1 MAIFDN
7 ILDTIGNTPLVRLH
21 HIEEEYKLDAK
32 LFAKVEYFN
41 PGGSIK
47 DRPAMT
53 MIKDAFE
60 SKRINKETKIIEP
73 TSGNTGIG
81 LALIC
86 SYLKLDLTIIMPD
99 TMSKERQLL
108 IKAYGANLILTEG
121 KLGMKGAIAKANELA
136 KQYPNSFIPSQF
148 DNPSNAKAHYL
159 TTAKE
164 IAKDLDNK
172 VDIFVA
178 GVGTGGT
185 LTGCASYFRDNK
197 INTTI
202 VAVEPSGSPVLSKNQ
217 AGPHKIQGIGAGF
230 VPLNLD
236 TKLIDEIIDIDN
248 EEAFAATNMVAK
260 LEGLLVGISS
270 GAALNAAIKIAK
282 RSENKNKNIVV
293 IFPDTGSRYLS
304 CNVFE

>member
-32 LFAKVEYFN
+32 LFAKVEYLN

-47 DRPAMT
+47 DRPAMM

-248 EEAFAATNMVAK
+248 EEAFDTTNMVAK

>member
-7 ILDTIGNTPLVRLH
+7 ILETIGNTPLVRLH

-47 DRPAMT
+47 DRPAMM

-148 DNPSNAKAHYL
+148 DNPSNIKAHYL

-185 LTGCASYFRDNK
+185 LTGCASFFRDNN

-217 AGPHKIQGIGAGF
+217 TGPHKIQGIGAGF

-248 EEAFAATNMVAK
+248 EEAFDTTNMVAK

-270 GAALNAAIKIAK
+270 GAALNAAIKVAK

-293 IFPDTGSRYLS
+293 VFPDTGSRYLS

>member
-7 ILDTIGNTPLVRLH
+7 ILETIGNTPLVRLH

-32 LFAKVEYFN
+32 LFAKIEYFN

-47 DRPAMT
+47 DRPAMM

-108 IKAYGANLILTEG
+108 IRAYGANLILTEG

-148 DNPSNAKAHYL
+148 DNPSNVKAHYL

-185 LTGCASYFRDNK
+185 LTGCASFFRDNK

-248 EEAFAATNMVAK
+248 EEAFDTTNMVAK

-270 GAALNAAIKIAK
+270 GAALNAAIKVAK
-282 RSENKNKNIVV
+282 RSENKKKNIVV
-293 IFPDTGSRYLS
+293 VFPDTGSRYLS

>member
-1 MAIFDN
+1 M
-7 ILDTIGNTPLVRLH
+7 
-21 HIEEEYKLDAK
+21 
-32 LFAKVEYFN
+32 
-41 PGGSIK
+41 
-47 DRPAMT
+47 

-60 SKRINKETKIIEP
+60 SKRINKATKIIEP

-148 DNPSNAKAHYL
+148 DNPSNVKAHYL

-172 VDIFVA
+172 VTELENDCNNLYGVIKKIKDSVA
-178 GVGTGGT
+178 
-185 LTGCASYFRDNK
+185 DW
-197 INTTI
+197 
-202 VAVEPSGSPVLSKNQ
+202 
-217 AGPHKIQGIGAGF
+217 
-230 VPLNLD
+230 
-236 TKLIDEIIDIDN
+236 
-248 EEAFAATNMVAK
+248 
-260 LEGLLVGISS
+260 
-270 GAALNAAIKIAK
+270 
-282 RSENKNKNIVV
+282 
-293 IFPDTGSRYLS
+293 
-304 CNVFE
+304 

>member
-148 DNPSNAKAHYL
+148 DNPSNVKAHYL

-197 INTTI
+197 INATI

-248 EEAFAATNMVAK
+248 EEAFDTTNMVAK

>member
-248 EEAFAATNMVAK
+248 EEAFDTTNMVAK

-270 GAALNAAIKIAK
+270 GAALNAAIKVAK

-293 IFPDTGSRYLS
+293 VFPDTGSRYLS

>member
-7 ILDTIGNTPLVRLH
+7 ILETIGNTPLVRLH

-47 DRPAMT
+47 DRPAMM

-108 IKAYGANLILTEG
+108 IRAYGANLILTEG

-148 DNPSNAKAHYL
+148 DNPSNVKAHYL

-185 LTGCASYFRDNK
+185 LTGCASFFRDNN

-248 EEAFAATNMVAK
+248 EEAFDTTNMVAK

-270 GAALNAAIKIAK
+270 GAALNAAIKVAK

>member
-1 MAIFDN
+1 MALFDN

-32 LFAKVEYFN
+32 LFAKIEYFN

-47 DRPAMT
+47 DRPAMM
-53 MIKDAFE
+53 MIKDALE

-121 KLGMKGAIAKANELA
+121 KLGMKGAIEKANELA

-148 DNPSNAKAHYL
+148 DNPSNVKAHYL

-185 LTGCASYFRDNK
+185 LTGCASFFRDNK

-248 EEAFAATNMVAK
+248 EEAFDTTNMVAK

-270 GAALNAAIKIAK
+270 GAALNAAIKVAK
-282 RSENKNKNIVV
+282 RSENKNKNIVI

>member
-7 ILDTIGNTPLVRLH
+7 ILETIRNTPFVRLH
-21 HIEEEYKLDAK
+21 HIEEEYKLVPT
-32 LFAKVEYFN
+32 LFPKVEYFN

-47 DRPAMT
+47 DRPAMM

-230 VPLNLD
+230 VPQNLD

-248 EEAFAATNMVAK
+248 EEAFDTTNMVAK

-270 GAALNAAIKIAK
+270 GAALNAAIKVAK

-293 IFPDTGSRYLS
+293 IFSDTGSRYLS

>member
-47 DRPAMT
+47 DRPAMM

-121 KLGMKGAIAKANELA
+121 KLGMKRAIAKANELA
-136 KQYPNSFIPSQF
+136 TQYPNSFIPSQF
-148 DNPSNAKAHYL
+148 DNPSNIKAHYL

-248 EEAFAATNMVAK
+248 EEAFDTTNMVAK

-270 GAALNAAIKIAK
+270 GAALNAAIKVAK

-293 IFPDTGSRYLS
+293 VFPDTGSRYLS

>member
-32 LFAKVEYFN
+32 LFAKIEYFN

-47 DRPAMT
+47 DRPAMM

-121 KLGMKGAIAKANELA
+121 KLGMKGAIAKANELS

-148 DNPSNAKAHYL
+148 DNPSNVKAHYL

-185 LTGCASYFRDNK
+185 LTGCASFFRDNK

-236 TKLIDEIIDIDN
+236 TKLIDEVIDIDN
-248 EEAFAATNMVAK
+248 EEAFDTTNMVAK

-270 GAALNAAIKIAK
+270 GAALNAAIKVAK

>member
-47 DRPAMT
+47 DRPAMM

-121 KLGMKGAIAKANELA
+121 KLGMKGAIAKANELS

-148 DNPSNAKAHYL
+148 DNPSNVKAHYL

-185 LTGCASYFRDNK
+185 LTGCASFFRDNK

-236 TKLIDEIIDIDN
+236 TKLIDEIINIDN
-248 EEAFAATNMVAK
+248 EEAFATTNMVAK

-270 GAALNAAIKIAK
+270 GAALNAAIKVAK
-282 RSENKNKNIVV
+282 RIENKNKNIVV
-293 IFPDTGSRYLS
+293 VFPDTGSRYLS

>member
-7 ILDTIGNTPLVRLH
+7 ILETIGNTPLVRLH

-47 DRPAMT
+47 DRPAMM

-148 DNPSNAKAHYL
+148 DNPSNIKAHYL

-248 EEAFAATNMVAK
+248 EEAFDTTNMVAK

-270 GAALNAAIKIAK
+270 GAALNDAIKVAK

>member
-47 DRPAMT
+47 DRPAMM

-148 DNPSNAKAHYL
+148 DNPSNVKAHYL

-236 TKLIDEIIDIDN
+236 TKLIDEVIDIDN
-248 EEAFAATNMVAK
+248 EEAFDTTNMVAK

-270 GAALNAAIKIAK
+270 GAALNAAIKVAK

-293 IFPDTGSRYLS
+293 VFPDTGSRYLS

>member
-21 HIEEEYKLDAK
+21 HIEEEYKLDVK

-47 DRPAMT
+47 DRPAMM

-121 KLGMKGAIAKANELA
+121 KLGMKGAIEKANELA

-148 DNPSNAKAHYL
+148 DNPSNVKAHYL

-185 LTGCASYFRDNK
+185 LTGCASFFRDNK

-248 EEAFAATNMVAK
+248 EEAFDTTNMVAK

-270 GAALNAAIKIAK
+270 GAALNAAIKVAK

>member
-32 LFAKVEYFN
+32 LFAKIEYFN

-47 DRPAMT
+47 DRPAMM

-121 KLGMKGAIAKANELA
+121 KLGMKGAIEKANELA

-148 DNPSNAKAHYL
+148 DNPSNVKAHYL

-236 TKLIDEIIDIDN
+236 TKLIDEVIDIDN
-248 EEAFAATNMVAK
+248 EEAFDTTNMVAK

-270 GAALNAAIKIAK
+270 GAALNAAIKVAK

-293 IFPDTGSRYLS
+293 VFPDTGSRYLS

>member
-7 ILDTIGNTPLVRLH
+7 ILETIGNTPLVRLH

-47 DRPAMT
+47 DRPAMM

-108 IKAYGANLILTEG
+108 IKAFGANLILTEG

-148 DNPSNAKAHYL
+148 DNPSNVKAHYL

-185 LTGCASYFRDNK
+185 LTGCASFFRDNK

-270 GAALNAAIKIAK
+270 GAALNAAIKVAK

>member
-7 ILDTIGNTPLVRLH
+7 ILETIGNTPLVRLH

-47 DRPAMT
+47 DRPAMM

-148 DNPSNAKAHYL
+148 DNPSNVKAHYL

-248 EEAFAATNMVAK
+248 EEAFDTTNMVAK

-270 GAALNAAIKIAK
+270 GAALNAAIKVAK

>member
-148 DNPSNAKAHYL
+148 DNPSNVKAHYL

>member
-7 ILDTIGNTPLVRLH
+7 ILETIGNTPLVRLH

-32 LFAKVEYFN
+32 LFAKIEYFN

-47 DRPAMT
+47 DRPAMM

-148 DNPSNAKAHYL
+148 DNPSNVKAHYL

-185 LTGCASYFRDNK
+185 LTGCASFFRDNNIK
-197 INTTI
+197 TTI

-248 EEAFAATNMVAK
+248 EEAFDTTNMVAK

-270 GAALNAAIKIAK
+270 GAALNAAIKVAK

>member
-1 MAIFDN
+1 MATFDN

-21 HIEEEYKLDAK
+21 HIEEEYKLDVK

-47 DRPAMT
+47 DRPAMM

-148 DNPSNAKAHYL
+148 DNPSNVKAHYL

-185 LTGCASYFRDNK
+185 LTGCASFFRDNK

-217 AGPHKIQGIGAGF
+217 SGPHKIQGIGAGF

-248 EEAFAATNMVAK
+248 EEAFDTTNMVAK

-270 GAALNAAIKIAK
+270 GAALNAAIKVAK

>member
-21 HIEEEYKLDAK
+21 HIEEVYKLDAK
-32 LFAKVEYFN
+32 LFAKIEYFN

-47 DRPAMT
+47 DRPAMM

-148 DNPSNAKAHYL
+148 DNPSNVKAHYL

-230 VPLNLD
+230 VPQNLD

-248 EEAFAATNMVAK
+248 EEAFDTTNMVAK

-270 GAALNAAIKIAK
+270 GAALNAAIKVAK
-282 RSENKNKNIVV
+282 RSENKNKNIVI

>member
-32 LFAKVEYFN
+32 LFAKIEYFN

-47 DRPAMT
+47 DRPAMM

-99 TMSKERQLL
+99 TMSKERQIL

-148 DNPSNAKAHYL
+148 DNPSNVKAHYL

-185 LTGCASYFRDNK
+185 LTGCASFFRDNK

-248 EEAFAATNMVAK
+248 EEAFDTTNMVAK

-270 GAALNAAIKIAK
+270 GAALNAAIKVAK

>member
-47 DRPAMT
+47 DRPAMM

-148 DNPSNAKAHYL
+148 DNPSNVKAHYL

-248 EEAFAATNMVAK
+248 EEAFDITNMVAK

-270 GAALNAAIKIAK
+270 GAALNAAIKVAK

>member
-7 ILDTIGNTPLVRLH
+7 ILETIGNTPLVRLH

-47 DRPAMT
+47 DRPAMM

-73 TSGNTGIG
+73 TSGNTGMG

-148 DNPSNAKAHYL
+148 DNPSNVKAHYL
-159 TTAKE
+159 TTAQE

-248 EEAFAATNMVAK
+248 EEAFDTTNMVAK

-270 GAALNAAIKIAK
+270 GAALNAAIKVAK

>member
-47 DRPAMT
+47 DRPAMM

-270 GAALNAAIKIAK
+270 GAALNAAIKVAK

-293 IFPDTGSRYLS
+293 VFPDTGSRYLS

>member
-21 HIEEEYKLDAK
+21 HIEEVYKLDAK
-32 LFAKVEYFN
+32 LFAKIEYFN

-47 DRPAMT
+47 DRPAMM

-148 DNPSNAKAHYL
+148 DNPSNVKAHYL

-230 VPLNLD
+230 VPQNLD

-248 EEAFAATNMVAK
+248 EEAFDTTNMVAK

-270 GAALNAAIKIAK
+270 GAALNAAIKVAK
-282 RSENKNKNIVV
+282 RSENKNKNIVI

-304 CNVFE
+304 CKVFE

>member
-32 LFAKVEYFN
+32 LFAKIEYFN

-47 DRPAMT
+47 DRPAMM

-121 KLGMKGAIAKANELA
+121 KLGMKGAIAKANELS

-148 DNPSNAKAHYL
+148 DNPSNVKAHYL

-164 IAKDLDNK
+164 IAKDLENK

-236 TKLIDEIIDIDN
+236 TKLIDEVIDIDN
-248 EEAFAATNMVAK
+248 EEAFDTTNMVAK

-270 GAALNAAIKIAK
+270 GAALNAAIKVAK

>member
-7 ILDTIGNTPLVRLH
+7 ILETIGNTPLVRLH
-21 HIEEEYKLDAK
+21 HIEEEYKLDVK

-47 DRPAMT
+47 DRPAMM

-148 DNPSNAKAHYL
+148 DNPSNIKAHYL

-248 EEAFAATNMVAK
+248 EEAFDTTNMVAK

-270 GAALNAAIKIAK
+270 GAALNAAIKVAK

>member
-21 HIEEEYKLDAK
+21 HIEEEYKLEAK

-47 DRPAMT
+47 DRPAMM

-148 DNPSNAKAHYL
+148 DNPSNIKAHYL

-248 EEAFAATNMVAK
+248 EEAFDTTNMVAK

-270 GAALNAAIKIAK
+270 GAALNAAIKVAK